1 MNGKNDSKLIR
12 IGIFYDG
19 NYFYHVSNYY
29 YHGHQR
35 RSRISVPGLHSLIR
49 TMVAEREHVSENLCR
64 IVDSH
69 YFRGRLTAAEAN
81 LRHLL
86 FSERNFDDVLTR
98 EGVVAHFLPVS
109 HGSEKGANISLALE
123 AYEQMVHIGFDVVV
137 LVACDGD
144 YVPLVRKLN
153 SLGARVMVIGWEY
166 SYEDDNGGHRQTMT
180 SGRLMAEATYGI
192 WMQDVIEKQ
201 LYPQDKI
208 DALFV
213 SGGGQGYSQ
222 PEGGAAPEDYPE
234 DEGDYDE
241 EQEGMPAERRYGTVV
256 QLKSGYG
263 FITPEKGD
271 HDFFFLWEDLENCS
285 FDELRIGEKV
295 EFEVGTN
302 DRGECARKVVW
313 LDPDGNPY
321 SSGSDEEEPQED
333 DGDFNG
339 NR

>member
-1 MNGKNDSKLIR
+1 MNGKSDSKLIR

-222 PEGGAAPEDYPE
+222 SDGGAVQDDYPE
-234 DEGDYDE
+234 DDEGYDE
-241 EQEGMPAERRYGTVV
+241 QQERMPAERRFGTVV

-321 SSGSDEEEPQED
+321 SSGSDEEIPQED
-333 DGDFNG
+333 DGDIDG
-339 NR
+339 SR

>member
-1 MNGKNDSKLIR
+1 MNANNDSKLLR

-29 YHGHQR
+29 YHGHPR
-35 RSRISVPGLHSLIR
+35 KSRISVPGLHSLIR

-69 YFRGRLTAAEAN
+69 YFRGRLTASEAN

-192 WMQDVIEKQ
+192 WMQDVINKQ
-201 LYPQDKI
+201 LYSQDKI

-213 SGGGQGYSQ
+213 SGGPGAGYSGS
-222 PEGGAAPEDYPE
+222 EGAPEEEEEYE
-234 DEGDYDE
+234 EYEEGD
-241 EQEGMPAERRYGTVV
+241 GVTPERRLGTVV

-271 HDFFFLWEDLENCS
+271 HDFFFLWEDLENCN
-285 FDELRIGEKV
+285 FDELVIGEKV
-295 EFEVGTN
+295 EFEIGSN
-302 DRGECARKVVW
+302 DRGECARKVVR
-313 LDPDGNPY
+313 LDGSGEDGY
-321 SSGSDEEEPQED
+321 D
-333 DGDFNG
+333 DGDLAPEG
-339 NR
+339 GDEQA

>member
-1 MNGKNDSKLIR
+1 MNANNDSKLLR

-29 YHGHQR
+29 YHGHPR
-35 RSRISVPGLHSLIR
+35 KSRISVPGLHSLIR

-69 YFRGRLTAAEAN
+69 YFRGRLTASEAN

-192 WMQDVIEKQ
+192 WMQDVINKQ
-201 LYPQDKI
+201 LYSQDKI

-213 SGGGQGYSQ
+213 SGGPGSGYNSGDAVQ
-222 PEGGAAPEDYPE
+222 EEEADYGDYPE
-234 DEGDYDE
+234 EG
-241 EQEGMPAERRYGTVV
+241 EGATPERRLGTVV

-285 FDELRIGEKV
+285 FDELVIGEKV
-295 EFEVGTN
+295 EFEVGSN
-302 DRGECARKVVW
+302 DRGECARKVVR
-313 LDPDGNPY
+313 LDGNDVDGY
-321 SSGSDEEEPQED
+321 DDD
-333 DGDFNG
+333 DGDLAPEG
-339 NR
+339 ESRP

>member
-1 MNGKNDSKLIR
+1 MGANSESKLIR

-29 YHGHQR
+29 YHGHPR

-69 YFRGRLTAAEAN
+69 YFRGRLTASEAN

-192 WMQDVIEKQ
+192 WMQDVINKQ
-201 LYPQDKI
+201 LYSQDKI

-213 SGGGQGYSQ
+213 SGGNQGSNASD
-222 PEGGAAPEDYPE
+222 AAAQEDYDP
-234 DEGDYDE
+234 GDE
-241 EQEGMPAERRYGTVV
+241 EDFGDGEGFPPERRLGTVV

-263 FITPEKGD
+263 FITPERGD
-271 HDFFFLWEDLENCS
+271 HDFFFLWEDLENCA
-285 FDELRIGEKV
+285 FDELQIGEKV

-321 SSGSDEEEPQED
+321 NSDNNAED
-333 DGDFNG
+333 RTGDADG

>member
-1 MNGKNDSKLIR
+1 
-12 IGIFYDG
+12 
-19 NYFYHVSNYY
+19 
-29 YHGHQR
+29 
-35 RSRISVPGLHSLIR
+35 
-49 TMVAEREHVSENLCR
+49 
-64 IVDSH
+64 
-69 YFRGRLTAAEAN
+69 
-81 LRHLL
+81 
-86 FSERNFDDVLTR
+86 
-98 EGVVAHFLPVS
+98 VS

-192 WMQDVIEKQ
+192 WMQDVINKQ
-201 LYPQDKI
+201 LYSQDKI

-213 SGGGQGYSQ
+213 SGGPGAGYSGS
-222 PEGGAAPEDYPE
+222 EGAQEEEEDYE
-234 DEGDYDE
+234 DYEEGD
-241 EQEGMPAERRYGTVV
+241 GVTPERRLGTVV

-271 HDFFFLWEDLENCS
+271 HDFFFLWEDLDNCE
-285 FDELRIGEKV
+285 FDDLRIGEKV

-302 DRGECARKVVW
+302 DRGECARKVLW
-313 LDPDGNPY
+313 LDPDGIPY
-321 SSGSDEEEPQED
+321 VAPSAPENEEKQN
-333 DGDFNG
+333 DGNDQSF
-339 NR
+339 

>member
-1 MNGKNDSKLIR
+1 MSMQNDSKLIR

-29 YHGHQR
+29 YHGHPR

-166 SYEDDNGGHRQTMT
+166 AYEDDNGGRRQTMT

-192 WMQDVIEKQ
+192 WMQDVIDKQ

-213 SGGGQGYSQ
+213 SGSGGYSSADSAEQ
-222 PEGGAAPEDYPE
+222 EDYEEEE
-234 DEGDYDE
+234 DDFEDREGL
-241 EQEGMPAERRYGTVV
+241 PPERRCGTIV

-271 HDFFFLWEDLENCS
+271 HDFFFLWEDLENCA
-285 FDELRIGEKV
+285 FDDLQIGEKV

-321 SSGSDEEEPQED
+321 RSDSSADASSGEQ
-333 DGDFNG
+333 DGGD
-339 NR
+339 R

>member
-213 SGGGQGYSQ
+213 SGGQGYSQ
-222 PEGGAAPEDYPE
+222 SDSAAPDEYQEED
-234 DEGDYDE
+234 DDDYDE
-241 EQEGMPAERRYGTVV
+241 QQEGIPAERRFGTVV

-263 FITPEKGD
+263 FITPDKGD
-271 HDFFFLWEDLENCS
+271 RDFFFLWEDLENCS

-295 EFEVGTN
+295 EFEIGTN

-313 LDPDGNPY
+313 LAPDGTPY

-333 DGDFNG
+333 DGESSDLI
-339 NR
+339 

>member
-1 MNGKNDSKLIR
+1 MNANNDSKLLR

-29 YHGHQR
+29 YHGHPR
-35 RSRISVPGLHSLIR
+35 KSRISVPGLHSLIR

-69 YFRGRLTAAEAN
+69 YFRGRLTASEAN

-192 WMQDVIEKQ
+192 WMQDVINKQ
-201 LYPQDKI
+201 LYSQDKI

-213 SGGGQGYSQ
+213 SGGPGAGYNGSEVAQ
-222 PEGGAAPEDYPE
+222 EEEEAYEDYE
-234 DEGDYDE
+234 EGDGDT
-241 EQEGMPAERRYGTVV
+241 PERRLGTVV

-271 HDFFFLWEDLENCS
+271 HDFFFLWEDLENCN
-285 FDELRIGEKV
+285 FDELVIGEKV
-295 EFEVGTN
+295 EFEIGSN
-302 DRGECARKVVW
+302 DRGECARKVVR
-313 LDPDGNPY
+313 LTGPDADGY
-321 SSGSDEEEPQED
+321 DDD
-333 DGDFNG
+333 DGDLAPEGG
-339 NR
+339 NEQA

>member
-1 MNGKNDSKLIR
+1 MDAKNDSKLIR

-29 YHGHQR
+29 YHGHPR
-35 RSRISVPGLHSLIR
+35 KSRISVPGLHSLIR

-123 AYEQMVHIGFDVVV
+123 AYEQMVHTGFDVVV

-192 WMQDVIEKQ
+192 WMQDIIEKQ

-213 SGGGQGYSQ
+213 SGGGSNYSSSESDETDDGY
-222 PEGGAAPEDYPE
+222 EEED
-234 DEGDYDE
+234 DYDE
-241 EQEGMPAERRYGTVV
+241 SLPPERRRGTVV

-263 FITPEKGD
+263 FITPDKGD
-271 HDFFFLWEDLENCS
+271 HDFFFLWEDLENCE
-285 FDELRIGEKV
+285 FDELKIGEKV
-295 EFEVGTN
+295 EFEIGTN
-302 DRGECARKVVW
+302 DRGECARRVLW
-313 LDPDGNPY
+313 LDPDGIPY
-321 SSGSDEEEPQED
+321 AAPPAPENGGNQDE
-333 DGDFNG
+333 GNG
-339 NR
+339 NQEF

>member
-1 MNGKNDSKLIR
+1 
-12 IGIFYDG
+12 
-19 NYFYHVSNYY
+19 
-29 YHGHQR
+29 
-35 RSRISVPGLHSLIR
+35 
-49 TMVAEREHVSENLCR
+49 MVAEREHVSENLCR

-166 SYEDDNGGHRQTMT
+166 SYEDDNGGRRQTMT

-213 SGGGQGYSQ
+213 SGGASNGPSPENVEPDDGY
-222 PEGGAAPEDYPE
+222 ED
-234 DEGDYDE
+234 DGDYDE
-241 EQEGMPAERRYGTVV
+241 SFPAERRRGTVV

-271 HDFFFLWEDLENCS
+271 HDFFFLWEDLENCE
-285 FDELRIGEKV
+285 FDELSIGEKV

-302 DRGECARKVVW
+302 DRGECARKVLW
-313 LDPDGNPY
+313 LDPDGIPY
-321 SSGSDEEEPQED
+321 SSPSDAGEKTD
-333 DGDFNG
+333 DGDQSF
-339 NR
+339 

>member
-1 MNGKNDSKLIR
+1 MSVELQQKQL
-12 IGIFYDG
+12 FYIA
-19 NYFYHVSNYY
+19 NYHTSQVNY
-29 YHGHQR
+29 
-35 RSRISVPGLHSLIR
+35 I
-49 TMVAEREHVSENLCR
+49 
-64 IVDSH
+64 
-69 YFRGRLTAAEAN
+69 
-81 LRHLL
+81 
-86 FSERNFDDVLTR
+86 
-98 EGVVAHFLPVS
+98 
-109 HGSEKGANISLALE
+109 
-123 AYEQMVHIGFDVVV
+123 
-137 LVACDGD
+137 
-144 YVPLVRKLN
+144 N

-192 WMQDVIEKQ
+192 WMQDIIEKQ

-213 SGGGQGYSQ
+213 SGGGSNGPSSENVE
-222 PEGGAAPEDYPE
+222 PEEAYED
-234 DEGDYDE
+234 DDDYDAL
-241 EQEGMPAERRYGTVV
+241 PAERRYGTVV

-321 SSGSDEEEPQED
+321 SSGSDEEIPQED
-333 DGDFNG
+333 DGDVNS
-339 NR
+339 NQ

>member
-1 MNGKNDSKLIR
+1 MSANSESKLIR

-29 YHGHQR
+29 YHGHPR

-69 YFRGRLTAAEAN
+69 YFRGRLTASEAN

-153 SLGARVMVIGWEY
+153 ALGARVMVIGWEY

-192 WMQDVIEKQ
+192 WMQDVINKQ
-201 LYPQDKI
+201 LYSADKI

-213 SGGGQGYSQ
+213 SGGGQGYNA
-222 PEGGAAPEDYPE
+222 GDAAPQEDYDAEE
-234 DEGDYDE
+234 DDDFGDGD
-241 EQEGMPAERRYGTVV
+241 GLPPERRLGTVV

-271 HDFFFLWEDLENCS
+271 HDFFFLWEDLENCA
-285 FDELRIGEKV
+285 FDELQIGEKV

-313 LDPDGNPY
+313 LDPDGIPY
-321 SSGSDEEEPQED
+321 NSGNNAEEQPEGAD
-333 DGDFNG
+333 DG
-339 NR
+339 R

>member
-1 MNGKNDSKLIR
+1 MNANNDSKLLR

-29 YHGHQR
+29 YHGPPR
-35 RSRISVPGLHSLIR
+35 KSRISVPGLHSLIR

-69 YFRGRLTAAEAN
+69 YCRGRLTASEAN

-192 WMQDVIEKQ
+192 WMQDVINKQ
-201 LYPQDKI
+201 LYSQDKI

-213 SGGGQGYSQ
+213 SGGQGGYNASD
-222 PEGGAAPEDYPE
+222 AAPQEDYDAEAE
-234 DEGDYDE
+234 DDFGDSD
-241 EQEGMPAERRYGTVV
+241 GLPPERRLGTVV

-263 FITPEKGD
+263 FITPERGD
-271 HDFFFLWEDLENCS
+271 HDFFFLWEDLENCA
-285 FDELRIGEKV
+285 FDELQIGEKV

-321 SSGSDEEEPQED
+321 NADNNAEEQT
-333 DGDFNG
+333 GDAEENQ
-339 NR
+339 

>member
-1 MNGKNDSKLIR
+1 MDAKNDSKLLR
-12 IGIFYDG
+12 IGVFYDG

-29 YHGHQR
+29 YHGHPR

-49 TMVAEREHVSENLCR
+49 TMIAEREHVDENLCR

-69 YFRGRLTAAEAN
+69 YFRGRLNASEAN

-192 WMQDVIEKQ
+192 WMQDVINKQ
-201 LYPQDKI
+201 LYSQDKI

-213 SGGGQGYSQ
+213 SSGAGGYSGSEV
-222 PEGGAAPEDYPE
+222 PEPEEAYDDE
-234 DEGDYDE
+234 DFDDRDNL
-241 EQEGMPAERRYGTVV
+241 PPERRYGTVV

-271 HDFFFLWEDLENCS
+271 HDFFFLWEDLENCA
-285 FDELRIGEKV
+285 FDELQIGEKV

-321 SSGSDEEEPQED
+321 NMPGDSAGEQSGETD
-333 DGDFNG
+333 G

>member
-1 MNGKNDSKLIR
+1 MNAKNDSKLLR

-29 YHGHQR
+29 YHGHPR

-49 TMVAEREHVSENLCR
+49 TMIAEREHVDENLCR

-69 YFRGRLTAAEAN
+69 YFRGRLNASEAN

-153 SLGARVMVIGWEY
+153 VLGARVMVIGWEY

-192 WMQDVIEKQ
+192 WMQDIINKQ

-213 SGGGQGYSQ
+213 SGGSPNAGYSGSENADQ
-222 PEGGAAPEDYPE
+222 ENYND
-234 DEGDYDE
+234 DDDDFGDD
-241 EQEGMPAERRYGTVV
+241 GDRLPPERRYGTVV

-271 HDFFFLWEDLENCS
+271 HDFFFLWEDLENCA
-285 FDELRIGEKV
+285 FDDLQIGEKV

-321 SSGSDEEEPQED
+321 NAPAENAGEQPED
-333 DGDFNG
+333 DGTI
-339 NR
+339 

>member
-1 MNGKNDSKLIR
+1 MDAKKDSGLIR

-29 YHGHQR
+29 YHGHPR

-69 YFRGRLTAAEAN
+69 YFRGRLTASEAN

-192 WMQDVIEKQ
+192 WMQDIIEKQ

-213 SGGGQGYSQ
+213 SGGGNAYSASENVEQDDGY
-222 PEGGAAPEDYPE
+222 EEED
-234 DEGDYDE
+234 DYDE
-241 EQEGMPAERRYGTVV
+241 SLPPERRRGTVV

-263 FITPEKGD
+263 FITP
-271 HDFFFLWEDLENCS
+271 
-285 FDELRIGEKV
+285 
-295 EFEVGTN
+295 
-302 DRGECARKVVW
+302 DRGECARKVLW
-313 LDPDGNPY
+313 LDPDGIPY
-321 SSGSDEEEPQED
+321 AAPSAPENDEKQD
-333 DGDFNG
+333 DGNDQSF
-339 NR
+339 